1 MYQRIGIDLELL
13 VRLILLQSLDRVS
26 YYYRAKALSKTLA
39 KASGVVSRLNKPGF
53 LADQFSLGRI
63 LLASRVLGIVLC
75 LALVLGYS
83 VIF

>member
-1 MYQRIGIDLELL
+1 MYQREGRDLELL
-13 VRLILLQSLDRVS
+13 EETNAGRTITGFRV
-26 YYYRAKALSKTLA
+26 KALPKTLA